1 MMDSL
6 EKEWIL
12 SENELSKREISKVE
26 PWKVILM
33 E

>member
-1 MMDSL
+1 MDRL

-12 SENELSKREISKVE
+12 SANELSKREISKVE
-26 PWKVILM
+26 LWKVILL